1 MIFAVV
7 KWVEDGLLIDA
18 ADSLIPIRSF
28 DVGDDFPV
36 GRKLYE
42 LGHGV
47 WMGILNTDDRY

>member
-1 MIFAVV
+1 MV